1 MKNLLALHVPML
13 IFVSA
18 LTLRR
23 RSPLGRNRMN
33 DQTTRRSK
41 GDESRELDNQPA
53 SVYYADSECYMRV
66 RRKSDKQ

>member
-41 GDESRELDNQPA
+41 GDESRELDNSHADVYFCQSTDA
-53 SVYYADSECYMRV
+53 SSL
-66 RRKSDKQ
+66 